1 MKIDRMICFLMKII
15 CLSGVIK
22 PLYVMRYVN
31 RTFSTVVPPQLL
43 DPFKNYKE
51 CLCGKNN
58 VLENMILLKIAGGL
72 T

>member
-1 MKIDRMICFLMKII
+1 
-15 CLSGVIK
+15 
-22 PLYVMRYVN
+22 MRYVN
-31 RTFSTVVPPQLL
+31 STFSTVVPPQLL